1 MTTKTK
7 AAWHRCSDNHAM
19 CQKQAALG
27 RSKQIIPDYE
37 IGSLVFGVIF
47 AIAFGLMFIHAAVM
61 L

>member
-7 AAWHRCSDNHAM
+7 AAWHRCNDNHA
-19 CQKQAALG
+19 KAHALG
-27 RSKQIIPDYE
+27 RSNQSIPDYE

-47 AIAFGLMFIHAAVM
+47 AIAFGLMFVHAAVV

>member
-7 AAWHRCSDNHAM
+7 AARRCGNNNR
-19 CQKQAALG
+19 ALSQNRLLFD

-37 IGSLVFGVIF
+37 RGTMIVGVLF
-47 AIAFGLMFIHAAVM
+47 AVLMGMLFIHAAVM